1 LSFFFQNDRF
11 TKKLNHICE
20 LILGGHRN
28 SELYDKEE
36 FDSRSKGVTAMKFF
50 KGQDNARIYC
60 KEITNA
66 QGVFIV
72 IAAEVHVKK
81 KSQKLQH
88 KEKAIIH
95 RVAQYEYKKIKEPRS
110 H

>member
-1 LSFFFQNDRF
+1 
-11 TKKLNHICE
+11 
-20 LILGGHRN
+20 
-28 SELYDKEE
+28 
-36 FDSRSKGVTAMKFF
+36 MKFF